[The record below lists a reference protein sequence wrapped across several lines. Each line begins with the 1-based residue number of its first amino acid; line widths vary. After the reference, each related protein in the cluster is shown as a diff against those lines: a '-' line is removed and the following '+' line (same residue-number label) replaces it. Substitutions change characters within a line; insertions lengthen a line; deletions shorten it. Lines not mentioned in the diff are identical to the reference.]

1 MGKELANQEV
11 NLDHLPKNKQLY
23 LYYRIYGLNP
33 NESMRLVGIKPSM
46 LPQWRV
52 HDKGFKS
59 IEEYVL
65 GNGEEL
71 IEKSG
76 GVIDKVIE
84 VGILRQALR
93 VNELTDKIL
102 SKEDMALIKWAV
114 DTWFKRRGK
123 DASSPDS
130 YDELILKK
138 HRKVK

>member
-65 GNGEEL
+65 GNGQEL

-123 DASSPDS
+123 GVSSPDS